1 MTGQRPSNDERGSNK
16 QGSAAYARTNGFKPP
31 PAADRPDEPAWSPAE
46 VLDES
51 ECGVVVFTAGGTVSY
66 LNAAARRLFPDCAVG
81 SGYPAL
87 PAIGT
92 RWDGEV
98 DDRRVRGRRAPLSD
112 HHYAWY
118 VQDTTAERRREDV
131 LLAERRRKVFLA
143 EAGRALST
151 TTNSMRLTD
160 LVTTLPA
167 RELADWAALSVPSM
181 EDGRVRTTYAP
192 ATGTPIERVN
202 TRLGAVWT
210 AEAGVGRV
218 LRTRRQEL
226 HPVMDRALLSRL
238 VPDAAVEDLVEVDAR
253 CALVLPVPTGD
264 DTPSVLTLVRTTA
277 SEPFSE
283 EDILLARAYADRVG
297 TALRASRLYVEQ
309 DRRALL
315 FTSALMPE
323 PLPEVPGARI
333 AARYRPVAL
342 TDGLGGDFYA
352 VHTTDDPSTWA
363 FSVGDVCGRGPSV
376 GMFSSRS
383 LLILRTAA
391 NAGCRPARRMAVL
404 NAELTRGD
412 PSLVLTAIAG
422 DCRVDPD
429 GTAHMRLT
437 CAGAPPPL
445 WMDPSGR
452 VQAMTF
458 TDPLVAG
465 IPGTVFTEREL
476 ELPPGS
482 TMLFY
487 SDAVTE
493 ARSVD
498 GTAYGVQMLRHDL
511 ASCAG
516 MPVEALVERL
526 EQRLLAHL
534 GDAPV
539 IDDVVLM
546 AVHIPY
552 RDGND
557 SLSFLTELPVFED
570 PPGLG
575 DQPDRAY
582 PPGLGD
588 PPGRGEPPVARLP
601 IPAQPPV
608 RSQSPFPDPD
618 DEVGMT

>member
-1 MTGQRPSNDERGSNK
+1 MTGQRPSNDERGSNA
-16 QGSAAYARTNGFKPP
+16 QGPAAHARTNGFKPP
-31 PAADRPDEPAWSPAE
+31 HAPQRPVEPAWSPAE
-46 VLDES
+46 VLDQS
-51 ECGVVVFTAGGTVSY
+51 DCGVVVFTPGGTVSY
-66 LNAAARRLFPDCAVG
+66 VNAAAQRLLPDCAVG
-81 SGYPAL
+81 TAYPVL

-98 DDRRVRGRRAPLSD
+98 DDRRVRGRRAPLSGD
-112 HHYAWY
+112 HYAWY
-118 VQDTTAERRREDV
+118 VQDMTVERRREDA

-143 EAGRALST
+143 EAGRMLST

-167 RELADWAALSVPSM
+167 HELADWAALSVPSM

-192 ATGTPIERVN
+192 ATGAPIGRVN
-202 TRLGAVWT
+202 TGLGAVWT

-238 VPDAAVEDLVEVDAR
+238 VPDDAVEDLVRMDAR
-253 CALVLPVPTGD
+253 CALVIPVTTGD

-283 EDILLARAYADRVG
+283 EEILLAREYADRVG
-297 TALRASRLYVEQ
+297 TALRASRLYVEH

-315 FTSALMPE
+315 FASAVMPE

-352 VHTTDDPSTWA
+352 VHSTDDPSTWA
-363 FSVGDVCGRGPSV
+363 FSVGDVCGRGPSI

-391 NAGCRPARRMAVL
+391 NAGCPPARRMAVL
-404 NAELTRGD
+404 DAELSRGD
-412 PSLVLTAIAG
+412 PSLVLTAITG
-422 DCRVDPD
+422 DCRVGAD
-429 GTAHMRLT
+429 GTALMRLT

-445 WMDPSGR
+445 RMDPAGR
-452 VQAMTF
+452 VQGMRF

-482 TMLFY
+482 TVLFY

-493 ARSVD
+493 ARSMD
-498 GTAYGVQMLRHDL
+498 GTAYGEAALRHDL

-516 MPVEALVERL
+516 MPVEALVDRL
-526 EQRLLAHL
+526 EQLLLAHL

-539 IDDVVLM
+539 IDDMILM

-552 RDGND
+552 RDGD
-557 SLSFLTELPVFED
+557 DVFPLLADLP
-570 PPGLG
+570 L
-575 DQPDRAY
+575 
-582 PPGLGD
+582 L
-588 PPGRGEPPVARLP
+588 
-601 IPAQPPV
+601 
-608 RSQSPFPDPD
+608 DPD
-618 DEVGMT
+618 DDAGEV